1 MPELLM
7 IALYITGGLVLLF
20 FGADWLV
27 QGAVTLALHLGLSPL
42 IVGLTVVALGTS
54 VPEALVSVQAALGH
68 QGGIA
73 LGNVIGSNILNIALI
88 LGLSS
93 LILPLKVDSHIVKA
107 DVPLLTGATF
117 MLVVLLEDFHISRME
132 GAFLLLCIVFYVTGN
147 IMTVKRTSPEED
159 KIEGMEIPE
168 DSGKT
173 LWRDVGFLILGI
185 VTLGFGAN
193 FLVTGAVDLARILGL
208 SEALIGLTIVS
219 IGTGTPELATALMA
233 AFRKIPDLAIG
244 NAVGSNL
251 FNIMFVLGIAGLVAP
266 LNGKGISSV
275 DLYVMLGV
283 TILLLGLE
291 CSAEFRGRIRP
302 AVRGGGKNR
311 FIWVH
316 RLRSGCWRTDRERF
330 LEVRRCIV
338 AT

>member
-54 VPEALVSVQAALGH
+54 VPEALVSVQAAIGH

-88 LGLSS
+88 LGLSAFFH
-93 LILPLKVDSHIVKA
+93 PLKVDSHLVKA
-107 DVPLLTGATF
+107 DVPLLAGATF

-193 FLVTGAVDLARILGL
+193 FLVTGAVDLARIFGL

-233 AFRKIPDLAIG
+233 AFRKSPDLAIG
-244 NAVGSNL
+244 NVVGSNL

-266 LNGKGISSV
+266 LDGKGISSV

-283 TILLLGLE
+283 TILLLPTVWT
-291 CSAEFRGRIRP
+291 GRILDRKEGFLFLAIYVGYLYHLWP
-302 AVRGGGKNR
+302 A
-311 FIWVH
+311 
-316 RLRSGCWRTDRERF
+316 
-330 LEVRRCIV
+330 
-338 AT
+338 

>member
-7 IALYITGGLVLLF
+7 IALYITGGLVLLY

-54 VPEALVSVQAALGH
+54 VPEALVSVQAAIGH

-88 LGLSS
+88 LGLSAFFN
-93 LILPLKVDSHIVKA
+93 PLKVDSHLVKA
-107 DVPLLTGATF
+107 DVPLLAGATF

-132 GAFLLLCIVFYVTGN
+132 GAFLLLCIVGYVAGN
-147 IMTVKRTSPEED
+147 IMTVKRTSPEEN
-159 KIEGMEIPE
+159 KIEGVELPE
-168 DSGKT
+168 DHSKN
-173 LWRDVGFLILGI
+173 LWRDISFLFIGLI
-185 VTLGFGAN
+185 ALAFGSN
-193 FLVTGAVDLARILGL
+193 FLVTGAVDLARIFGL

-219 IGTGTPELATALMA
+219 IGTGTPEMATALMA
-233 AFRKIPDLAIG
+233 AYRKRSDLAIG

-251 FNIMFVLGIAGLVAP
+251 FNIMFVLGIAALVAP
-266 LNGKGISSV
+266 LDGNGISSV

-283 TILLLGLE
+283 TILLLPTVWT
-291 CSAEFRGRIRP
+291 GRILDRKEGFLFLAIYVGYLYHLWP
-302 AVRGGGKNR
+302 A
-311 FIWVH
+311 
-316 RLRSGCWRTDRERF
+316 
-330 LEVRRCIV
+330 
-338 AT
+338 

>member
-7 IALYITGGLVLLF
+7 IALYITGGLVLLY

-54 VPEALVSVQAALGH
+54 VPEALVSVQAAIGH

-132 GAFLLLCIVFYVTGN
+132 GAFLLLCIVGYVAGN
-147 IMTVKRTSPEED
+147 IMTVKRTSPEEN
-159 KIEGMEIPE
+159 KIEGVEVPE
-168 DSGKT
+168 DHSKN
-173 LWRDVGFLILGI
+173 LWRDISFLFIGLI
-185 VTLGFGAN
+185 ALAFGSN
-193 FLVTGAVDLARILGL
+193 FLVTGAVDLARIFGL

-219 IGTGTPELATALMA
+219 IGTGTPEMATALMA
-233 AFRKIPDLAIG
+233 AYRKRADLAIG

-251 FNIMFVLGIAGLVAP
+251 FNIMFVLGIAALVAP
-266 LNGKGISSV
+266 LDGKGISSI

-283 TILLLGLE
+283 TILLLPTVWT
-291 CSAEFRGRIRP
+291 GRILDRKEGFLFLAIYVGYLYHLWP
-302 AVRGGGKNR
+302 A
-311 FIWVH
+311 
-316 RLRSGCWRTDRERF
+316 
-330 LEVRRCIV
+330 
-338 AT
+338 

>member
-1 MPELLM
+1 MPEILM

-93 LILPLKVDSHIVKA
+93 LILPLKVDSRIVKA

-193 FLVTGAVDLARILGL
+193 FLVTGAVDLARIFGL

-219 IGTGTPELATALMA
+219 IGTGTPELATVLMA
-233 AFRKIPDLAIG
+233 AFRKSPDLAIG
-244 NAVGSNL
+244 NVVGSNL

-266 LNGKGISSV
+266 LDGNGISSI

-283 TILLLGLE
+283 TFLLLPTVWT
-291 CSAEFRGRIRP
+291 GRILDRKEGFLFLAIYVGYLYHLWP
-302 AVRGGGKNR
+302 A
-311 FIWVH
+311 
-316 RLRSGCWRTDRERF
+316 
-330 LEVRRCIV
+330 
-338 AT
+338 

>member
-54 VPEALVSVQAALGH
+54 VPEALVSVQAAIGH

-88 LGLSS
+88 LGLSAFFN
-93 LILPLKVDSHIVKA
+93 PLKVDSHLVKA
-107 DVPLLTGATF
+107 DVPLLAGATF

-132 GAFLLLCIVFYVTGN
+132 GAFLLLCIVFYVAGN

-193 FLVTGAVDLARILGL
+193 FLVTGAVDLARIFGL

-233 AFRKIPDLAIG
+233 AFRKTPDLAIG
-244 NAVGSNL
+244 NVVGSNL

-266 LNGKGISSV
+266 LDGKGISSV

-283 TILLLGLE
+283 TILLLPTVWT
-291 CSAEFRGRIRP
+291 GRILDRKEGFLFLAIYVGYLYHLWP
-302 AVRGGGKNR
+302 A
-311 FIWVH
+311 
-316 RLRSGCWRTDRERF
+316 
-330 LEVRRCIV
+330 
-338 AT
+338 

>member
-1 MPELLM
+1 MPELM
-7 IALYITGGLVLLF
+7 IAIYIIGGLILLY
-20 FGADWLV
+20 FGANWLV
-27 QGAVTLALHLGLSPL
+27 QGAITLALHLGLSPL

-54 VPEALVSVQAALGH
+54 VPEALVSVQAAIGH

-93 LILPLKVDSHIVKA
+93 LIHPLKVDSHIVKA

-132 GAFLLLCIVFYVTGN
+132 GAFLLLCIVGYVAGN
-147 IMTVKRTSPEED
+147 IMTVKRDSPEED

-173 LWRDVGFLILGI
+173 SWRDVGFLILGI

-193 FLVTGAVDLARILGL
+193 FLVTGAVDLARIFGL

-233 AFRKIPDLAIG
+233 AFRKTPDLAIG
-244 NAVGSNL
+244 NVVGSNL

-266 LNGKGISSV
+266 LDGKGISSV

-283 TILLLGLE
+283 TILLLPTVWT
-291 CSAEFRGRIRP
+291 GRILDRKEGFLFLAIYVGYLYHLWP
-302 AVRGGGKNR
+302 A
-311 FIWVH
+311 
-316 RLRSGCWRTDRERF
+316 
-330 LEVRRCIV
+330 
-338 AT
+338 

>member
-93 LILPLKVDSHIVKA
+93 LILPLKVDSRIVKA

-193 FLVTGAVDLARILGL
+193 FLVTGAVDLARIFGL

-219 IGTGTPELATALMA
+219 IGTGTPELATVLMA
-233 AFRKIPDLAIG
+233 AFRKTPDLAIG
-244 NAVGSNL
+244 NVVGSNL

-266 LNGKGISSV
+266 LDGNGISSI

-283 TILLLGLE
+283 TFLLLPTVWT
-291 CSAEFRGRIRP
+291 GRILDRKEGFLFLAIYVGYLYHLWP
-302 AVRGGGKNR
+302 A
-311 FIWVH
+311 
-316 RLRSGCWRTDRERF
+316 
-330 LEVRRCIV
+330 
-338 AT
+338 

>member
-7 IALYITGGLVLLF
+7 IAILIVGGLVLLF

-27 QGAVTLALHLGLSPL
+27 KGAVTMALHLGLSPL

-54 VPEALVSVQAALGH
+54 LPEALVSVQASLDN

-88 LGLSS
+88 LGLSA
-93 LILPLKVDSHIVKA
+93 LIQPLKVDSHLVKA
-107 DVPLLTGATF
+107 DVPLLVGASF
-117 MLVVLLEDFHISRME
+117 LLMVLLEDFHISRME
-132 GAFLLLCIVFYVTGN
+132 GALLLLGIVFYVSGN

-168 DSGKT
+168 DPSKNLLRHIG
-173 LWRDVGFLILGI
+173 LLVLGLIALA
-185 VTLGFGAN
+185 FGSN
-193 FLVTGAVDLARILGL
+193 FLVSGAVDLARIWGL

-233 AFRKIPDLAIG
+233 AYRKTADIAIG

-251 FNIMFVLGIAGLVAP
+251 FNIMFVVGLAGLVAP
-266 LNGKGISSV
+266 MDATGINSS
-275 DLYVMLGV
+275 DLYVMFGL
-283 TILLLGLE
+283 TILLLPTVWTGL
-291 CSAEFRGRIRP
+291 
-302 AVRGGGKNR
+302 V
-311 FIWVH
+311 
-316 RLRSGCWRTDRERF
+316 LDRKEGF
-330 LEVRRCIV
+330 LFV
-338 AT
+338 AIYVAYIYYLWPVK

>member
-7 IALYITGGLVLLF
+7 IAILIVGGLVLLF

-27 QGAVTLALHLGLSPL
+27 KGAVTMALHLGLSPL

-54 VPEALVSVQAALGH
+54 LPEALVSVQASLDN

-88 LGLSS
+88 LGLSA
-93 LILPLKVDSHIVKA
+93 LIQPLKVDSHLVKA
-107 DVPLLTGATF
+107 DVPLLVGASF
-117 MLVVLLEDFHISRME
+117 LLIVLLEDFHISRME
-132 GAFLLLCIVFYVTGN
+132 GALLLLGIVFYVCGN

-168 DSGKT
+168 DPSKN
-173 LWRDVGFLILGI
+173 LLRDIGFLILGLI
-185 VTLGFGAN
+185 ALAFGSN
-193 FLVTGAVDLARILGL
+193 FLVSGAVDLARIWGL

-233 AFRKIPDLAIG
+233 AYRKTADIAIG

-251 FNIMFVLGIAGLVAP
+251 FNIMFVVGLAGLVAP
-266 LNGKGISSV
+266 MDATGINSS
-275 DLYVMLGV
+275 DLYVMFGL
-283 TILLLGLE
+283 TILLLPTVWTGMVLDRKE
-291 CSAEFRGRIRP
+291 GFLFVAIYVAYLYYLWP
-302 AVRGGGKNR
+302 AK
-311 FIWVH
+311 
-316 RLRSGCWRTDRERF
+316 
-330 LEVRRCIV
+330 
-338 AT
+338 

>member
-7 IALYITGGLVLLF
+7 IALYITGGLVLLY

-54 VPEALVSVQAALGH
+54 VPEALVSVQAAIGH

-93 LILPLKVDSHIVKA
+93 LIHPLKVDSHIVKA

-132 GAFLLLCIVFYVTGN
+132 GAFLLLCIVGYVAGN
-147 IMTVKRTSPEED
+147 IMTVKRDSPDEN
-159 KIEGMEIPE
+159 KIEGMEVPE
-168 DSGKT
+168 NPGKT
-173 LWRDVGFLILGI
+173 LWRDVGFLVLGI
-185 VTLGFGAN
+185 ITLGFGAN
-193 FLVTGAVDLARILGL
+193 FLVSGAVDLARIFGL

-233 AFRKIPDLAIG
+233 TFRKTPDLAIG
-244 NAVGSNL
+244 NAVGSNI

-266 LNGKGISSV
+266 LDGNGISSV

-283 TILLLGLE
+283 TILLLPTVWT
-291 CSAEFRGRIRP
+291 GRILDRKEGFLFLAIYVGYLYHLWP
-302 AVRGGGKNR
+302 A
-311 FIWVH
+311 
-316 RLRSGCWRTDRERF
+316 
-330 LEVRRCIV
+330 
-338 AT
+338 

>member
-7 IALYITGGLVLLF
+7 IALYITGGLVLLY

-54 VPEALVSVQAALGH
+54 VPEALVSVQAAIGH

-132 GAFLLLCIVFYVTGN
+132 GAFLLLCIVFYVAGN

-193 FLVTGAVDLARILGL
+193 FLVTGAVDLARIFGL

-233 AFRKIPDLAIG
+233 AFRKSPDLAIG
-244 NAVGSNL
+244 NVVGSNL

-266 LNGKGISSV
+266 LDAKGISSV

-283 TILLLGLE
+283 TILLLPTVWT
-291 CSAEFRGRIRP
+291 GRILDRKEGFLFLAIYVGYLYHLWP
-302 AVRGGGKNR
+302 A
-311 FIWVH
+311 
-316 RLRSGCWRTDRERF
+316 
-330 LEVRRCIV
+330 
-338 AT
+338 

>member
-7 IALYITGGLVLLF
+7 IALYITGGLVLLY
-20 FGADWLV
+20 FGANWLV

-54 VPEALVSVQAALGH
+54 VPEALVSVQAAIGH

-93 LILPLKVDSHIVKA
+93 LILPLKVDSRIVKA

-193 FLVTGAVDLARILGL
+193 FLVTGAVDLARIFGL

-233 AFRKIPDLAIG
+233 AFRKSPDLAIG
-244 NAVGSNL
+244 NVVGSNL

-266 LNGKGISSV
+266 LDGKGISSV

-283 TILLLGLE
+283 TILLLPTVWT
-291 CSAEFRGRIRP
+291 GRILDRKEGFLFLAIYVGYLYHLWP
-302 AVRGGGKNR
+302 A
-311 FIWVH
+311 
-316 RLRSGCWRTDRERF
+316 
-330 LEVRRCIV
+330 
-338 AT
+338 